1 MLLFTVIALMLVGC
15 TSKQDDTETC
25 TIEEYLLG
33 ADIVLSVEGENA
45 QKACVEV
52 IKRIAEIEDRM
63 TIHNPGS
70 EIMNINKYASEQKVF
85 ISKDTFF
92 VLEQALIFARL
103 TGGSF
108 DPTIGPL
115 VKLWGIGTG
124 NHRIPGEDEI
134 REQIALVD
142 YHTLKISRDGDDYSA
157 YLPQR
162 GQVVDLGAIAKGYG
176 GDEAR
181 SILVSHGIQRGIIN
195 LGGNVVALGRKKDG
209 SLWRV
214 GIQNPAAPRG
224 TYLGIVQVEDK
235 SVVTSGGYERY
246 FLEGGQRYHHI
257 IDPGTGYPADTGLIS
272 VTIIAGQGVEADA
285 LSTGAY
291 VLGVTRGM
299 ELIESL
305 AGVEAIF
312 IAENKKVYTT
322 GGIKDYFQLTDQD
335 YSHEKI

>member
-1 MLLFTVIALMLVGC
+1 MIVIVLVLGGC
-15 TSKQDDTETC
+15 SSKRDDAANC
-25 TIEEYLLG
+25 IVEEYLLG
-33 ADIVLSVEGENA
+33 ADIILSVEGKND
-45 QKACVEV
+45 QKACADTVQ
-52 IKRIAEIEDRM
+52 RISEIQNRM

-70 EIMNINKYASEQKVF
+70 EIMNINKYAGEKKVF
-85 ISKDTFF
+85 ISGDTFF
-92 VLEQALIFARL
+92 VLEQALIFAEL

-124 NHRIPGEDEI
+124 NYRIPGEDEI
-134 REQIALVD
+134 REHKLLVD
-142 YHTLKISRDGDDYSA
+142 YHNLMLSCDGDGYTA
-157 YLPQR
+157 YLPR
-162 GQVVDLGAIAKGYG
+162 KGQVVDLGAIAKGYA

-181 SILVSHGIQRGIIN
+181 RILINHGIERGIIN

-214 GIQNPAAPRG
+214 GIQNPMAPRG

-235 SVVTSGGYERY
+235 AVVTSGGYERN
-246 FLEGGQRYHHI
+246 FIKDGQRYHHI
-257 IDPGTGYPADTGLIS
+257 IDPGTGHPADSGLIS

-291 VLGVTRGM
+291 VLGLIRGI

-305 AGVEAIF
+305 PGVEAIF
-312 IAENKKVYTT
+312 ITENKKIYTT
-322 GGIKDYFQLTDQD
+322 GGIRDCFQLTDRD
-335 YSHEKI
+335 YSHEEI